1 MEEITIQDTEII
13 EESTEVSDV
22 SVDELMQ
29 MEEVGEV
36 QTETIISYDDT
47 VLIETLTQIQADV
60 RILVLLSILTFC
72 SACLRGWRNNVIKG
86 AR

>member
-1 MEEITIQDTEII
+1 MEEITIQDTEIL
-13 EESTEVSDV
+13 EENTEIGEI

-29 MEEVGEV
+29 ANEVEGL

-60 RILVLLSILTFC
+60 RILVLMSILTFC
-72 SACLRGWRNNVIKG
+72 SACLRGWRNSVIKG